1 MSTMLQDC
9 PPVQMAYEEFDRFRS
24 DPEIRE
30 IVRARERFLTDQRLK
45 LAGAKRE
52 GLAEGEAIGMSKGET
67 KKNRENATAM
77 KQEGFDPAVI
87 ARITGLSPA
96 EIERLG

>member
-1 MSTMLQDC
+1 
-9 PPVQMAYEEFDRFRS
+9 MAYEEFDRFRT

-30 IVRARERFLTDQRLK
+30 IVRARERFLIDQRLK

-52 GLAEGEAIGMSKGET
+52 GIADGRTEEKM
-67 KKNRENATAM
+67 ENARNFKRLGAPLAM
-77 KQEGFDPAVI
+77 I
-87 ARITGLSPA
+87 AEATGLPLS